1 MDGVGGWWED
11 GGGLASPALCK
22 RVVCMACPSFSAPP
36 RRLKSRSRCQ
46 GGYTQL
52 EVGKPGTSPAAI
64 RLARGAK
71 DWETNDNTWCQLWLS
86 SVGCKEAG
94 SGMLMLI

>member
-1 MDGVGGWWED
+1 MVVDGWMVD
-11 GGGLASPALCK
+11 GGGLASPALCC
-22 RVVCMACPSFSAPP
+22 VCGQAFYSAPP

-52 EVGKPGTSPAAI
+52 EVGKPGTSLTTI

-71 DWETNDNTWCQLWLS
+71 GLEDHQI
-86 SVGCKEAG
+86 VPGF
-94 SGMLMLI
+94 